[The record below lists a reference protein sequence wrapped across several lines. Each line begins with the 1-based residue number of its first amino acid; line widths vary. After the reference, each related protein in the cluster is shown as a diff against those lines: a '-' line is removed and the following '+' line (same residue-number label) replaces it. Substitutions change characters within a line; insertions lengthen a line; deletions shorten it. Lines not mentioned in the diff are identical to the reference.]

1 MYIYWSSVYKQQKTE
16 NVHKDG
22 TSWRN
27 SIPSIRV
34 LHCRKKKNMESVYYH
49 EEIFRIDITKVKKMK
64 VDKSIYRILFFFFF
78 FLGRMVWLAG
88 SPSPNHW
95 TAKKFPI
102 VCYFLRQG
110 RLRETKWVK
119 VCVCVC
125 ARACM
130 HVRFCVHVC
139 ICLYVCACTTK
150 PHYTWISN
158 LQICLLN

>member
-78 FLGRMVWLAG
+78 LGRMVWLAG

-119 VCVCVC
+119 VCVCVRTRVHARSFLC
-125 ARACM
+125 ARVHLFVRVCM
-130 HVRFCVHVC
+130 HNQAS
-139 ICLYVCACTTK
+139 LYMDLQFA
-150 PHYTWISN
+150 N
-158 LQICLLN
+158 LPT